1 MTKKFIFFIT
11 LIINFVSFSQNSQVI
26 GIVLNEFSE
35 PVSNV
40 NISTKDTG
48 VFSDENGFFKIN
60 IKSSQTVNLIF
71 SHINY
76 KKVEVDINLKEGEIF
91 EFNPILSQKIEQISE
106 IVVRSNNRNDL
117 KGVIN
122 ISPEKIRD
130 VKGLNLVLKIF

>member
-48 VFSDENGFFKIN
+48 VSSDENGFFKIN
-60 IKSSQTVNLIF
+60 IICKIHLYMI
-71 SHINY
+71 
-76 KKVEVDINLKEGEIF
+76 EIM
-91 EFNPILSQKIEQISE
+91 QIQST
-106 IVVRSNNRNDL
+106 NC
-117 KGVIN
+117 
-122 ISPEKIRD
+122 
-130 VKGLNLVLKIF
+130 